1 MLVKDKI
8 DNSTSISPELE
19 TELLEMIRNEFPE
32 LEIRII
38 NNDQRLLI
46 PRYVFVRYEQNDFL
60 TIYRY

>member
-1 MLVKDKI
+1 MLVNDKI
-8 DNSTSISPELE
+8 DNTTSISPKLE
-19 TELLEMIRNEFPE
+19 TELLDMIRNEFPE

-46 PRYVFVRYEQNDFL
+46 PRYVFVRYEKTDFL

>member
-1 MLVKDKI
+1 MFIKDKI
-8 DNSTSISPELE
+8 ESSPSITPKLE
-19 TELLEMIRNEFPE
+19 SELLEMIRNEFPE

-46 PRYVFVRYEQNDFL
+46 PRYVFVSYGQTDFL

>member
-1 MLVKDKI
+1 MLVNDKI
-8 DNSTSISPELE
+8 DNSTSISPKLE
-19 TELLEMIRNEFPE
+19 TELLDMIRNEFPE

-46 PRYVFVRYEQNDFL
+46 PRYVFVRYGQTDFL